1 MQSTLSI
8 PNMLQIAAMNA
19 RQLGTLTITQA
30 QWRQNSLKLIN
41 FTLSD
46 GQTCTAGTFYVKN
59 NRETIR
65 ETIPDDKLDQ
75 SHTFDSA
82 KKITKIE
89 TIIFKAESLLMQINF
104 YHYEERLVQMG

>member
-1 MQSTLSI
+1 MQSTFSI
-8 PNMLQIAAMNA
+8 PNMLQIAAMSA
-19 RQLGTLTITQA
+19 RQLGTLTITQVK
-30 QWRQNSLKLIN
+30 WRQNSLKLIS

-46 GQTCTAGTFYVKN
+46 GQTCTAGTFYVN
-59 NRETIR
+59 NYG

-75 SHTFDSA
+75 SHTFDPA